1 MDRPTV
7 DLPQPLTPITRITVN
22 MFGRDL
28 TSLKFGG
35 FDGDRFVVGRRKKK
49 RKSEE
54 K

>member
-1 MDRPTV
+1 
-7 DLPQPLTPITRITVN
+7 

-49 RKSEE
+49 KS
-54 K
+54 KQLIK